1 MSASSVSVSASSN
14 ITCIEEISA
23 FRRGINTSIVVFPL
37 SEVIDLLTKGA
48 LLKSEFNRNEV
59 KARVGN
65 ADELFQ
71 TIAMGQCIGIVY
83 ASWDGVGR
91 TILTPEN
98 PGKISEGGHR
108 VISWIPKIYEGKAL
122 LCGKSLHEIQTD
134 YPDLYRQIM
143 VYKITFWITT
153 HESGKVPVSYM
164 KSEYQRCNTMTAVL
178 TNGEVLRASEND
190 KHNELVEKLLTEV
203 IAKHKGTDVRE
214 KQRELATALVNGV
227 LYGADAMNTKKT
239 LLEDA
244 SKTVAPADFARAN
257 AILDKYIEIENRVN
271 NLFTEQVIP
280 EGASKAERASL
291 KEANKIVANRRKIFA
306 GRICSLAFDGPL
318 LTALMGDDM
327 AAVAESIHSF
337 YEISVHNKETWKA
350 NYTSVCEAG
359 PGNTARYYN
368 KRRFEHGWG
377 RLQSIVNPR
386 AVEVSGGSGVG
397 TVIA

>member
-1 MSASSVSVSASSN
+1 MEPLNSSN

-23 FRRGINTSIVVFPL
+23 FRRGINTSIVVFTL
-37 SEVIDLLTKGA
+37 SDVIDLLAKGA
-48 LLKSEFNRNEV
+48 LQKSEFNRNEV

-71 TIAMGQCIGIVY
+71 TIATGQCIGIVY

-91 TILTPEN
+91 ATLTSAN

-108 VISWIPKIYEGKAL
+108 IISWIPKICDGKAL
-122 LCGKSLHEIQTD
+122 LYGKSLRDIQTD
-134 YPDLYRQIM
+134 HPDLYSQIM
-143 VYKITFWITT
+143 AYKITFWITT

-190 KHNELVEKLLTEV
+190 NLNELVEKLLIQV

-214 KQRELATALVNGV
+214 KQRELATALVLGL
-227 LYGADAMNTKKT
+227 LYGPDAMNTKKT

-244 SKTVAPADFARAN
+244 SKPVMPADFARAN
-257 AILDKYIEIENRVN
+257 AIIDKYIEIENRVS

-280 EGASKAERASL
+280 EGATKSERATL
-291 KEANKIVANRRKIFA
+291 KEANKIVSNRRKIFTS
-306 GRICSLAFDGPL
+306 RICSLAFDGPL

-327 AAVAESIHSF
+327 ASVAESIHSF
-337 YEISVHNKETWKA
+337 YEISVQHKDIWKA

-386 AVEVSGGSGVG
+386 TVEVSGGSGAG
-397 TVIA
+397 TIIA